1 MALKSMGFAVL
12 ASLCL
17 SHSAEAQQTFDW
29 KKYSGRT
36 VNVALAKQPWS
47 DFITPQIP
55 EFEKLT
61 GIKVRLKS
69 CPRSRIARSL
79 RSLSQQA
86 AAIST
91 CSVHSATTRVPSTK
105 RRNGTRRSS
114 PSSTTLT

>member
-55 EFEKLT
+55 DRYYAPSRRS
-61 GIKVRLKS
+61 GVRLFHD
-69 CPRSRIARSL
+69 RAWSR
-79 RSLSQQA
+79 A
-86 AAIST
+86 AHASEKFG
-91 CSVHSATTRVPSTK
+91 SA
-105 RRNGTRRSS
+105 
-114 PSSTTLT
+114 